1 MRELIDAFFH
11 ERSIVNHH
19 IASFNDFLP
28 TIDNPNSRMQRIV
41 DNHRSSPEDERRGII
56 KLDEDRTEG
65 DVIDIRIGRKRD
77 ERGRI
82 DLEAKP
88 SITLGLPVVKEANGA
103 THPLT
108 PMEARLRNLNYTAPI
123 YLDFTIVENGIER
136 EPERVHVGNL
146 PIMVKSKRCLL
157 YKENLETE
165 GELSLDEYRRK
176 LIEMGEDPFDPGGYF
191 IIGGTERTLISLE
204 DLAPNRVLVEFNER
218 YGRKV
223 EVAKVFSQKEG
234 YRALTLMEKKKDGLL
249 IVSVPTASGQIPLII
264 LMKALGMEKD
274 EDIHNAIVS
283 HPAMANIVYANIE
296 EVKNKK
302 LYPPNGILTRD
313 DAINYLEKKFATG
326 QAKEYR
332 TKKVES
338 ILDRSLLPH
347 LGDAREDRI
356 KKAIFLGRVA
366 RTVLELS
373 LGKRREDDKDHYA
386 NKRLKLAGDLM
397 EDLFRVAFANL
408 IKDLKYQLE
417 RSYARRRELKISSA
431 IRPDLL
437 TQRLLH
443 ALATGNWVGG
453 RAGVSQ
459 LLDRTS
465 NMSTLSHLRRVTSPL
480 TRSQPHFEARD
491 LHPTQWGRLCPN
503 ETPEG
508 QNCVAPETDI
518 LLENGSVTTIGELEA
533 RWDRTRLASVDWK
546 RGKRMQS
553 AHLARYIKTKP
564 NPHVFRVATAESGRF
579 LLATKEHPFFTPE
592 GRKELQSLKPG
603 DRVAVLPGEPA
614 RFEAPGTSLLVTE
627 RSIARAL
634 PPKSN
639 VAHAVRV
646 LRAHDLLPLE
656 AGNDAIPVL
665 ARLAGHLFGDGTLSV
680 TMRRHKSQTIL
691 VFTGKEEDLESI
703 RDDVRSLGFHAS
715 AVTRRYAKSAVAE
728 GSTARVS
735 CQSKPLWALFASL
748 GVPVGDKA
756 ASAYGVPSWLPLV
769 PLWIR
774 REFLAAYLGSELTRP
789 SVDRRD
795 GKTFLQPTLSLNKVP
810 RTVSSGLRF
819 ARQVRALLL
828 EFGVR
833 VARIT
838 TTMGAVRKDGT
849 RTRKI
854 GLHVSAA
861 PDPLRNLYGRVGY
874 RYCLERER
882 LARYAVA
889 YLDLRRSMLESRGNA
904 RSAATRLRTEGFSN
918 AEIRRRL
925 DTANVRKHDLEN
937 WAAHPNGHVRV
948 SGLDFPAFH
957 EFVKERTAGLG
968 GSGLVWEP
976 LGSITPAPGDDVR
989 DVTTRE
995 DTHSFLANGFLVG
1008 NCGLVKNCA
1017 LVIDVSE
1024 GFPEDEVK
1032 LLLAD
1037 LGTKQVKGQQTAFT
1051 RVYVNGDLVGLHEDP
1066 MMLVLEI
1073 RERRRSG
1080 LLSNEVNVRYDENMG
1095 EIIINCD
1102 EGRIRRPL
1110 LVVKDGHLVL
1120 SKKHLEDLTLG
1131 RARFSDLVRNGVVE
1145 WIDAEEEEDTFIV
1158 MYPYDVP
1165 ARCKECKHPI
1175 SRNDVTWVN
1184 LGSRDEE
1191 VELEC
1196 RHCHKSFRVKPAV
1209 SKENSHLEVDPLVI
1223 LGVASGLV
1231 PYPEHNSSPRVTM
1244 GAGMAKQSLGLGA
1257 SNYRLR
1263 PDTRSHLLHYPQK
1276 PLVQTDSMKYV
1287 SFNERPAGQN
1297 FVVAV
1302 MSYHGYNMEDAIVMN
1317 KASIDRGLGRSS
1329 FMRTY
1334 RAEERRYPGG
1344 QEDHFE
1350 IPSPDVRGARA
1361 DLSYANLTPDD
1372 GLISPEVLVTGGD
1385 VLIGKTSPP
1394 RFLEEETDFLTPQKR
1409 RETSITVRHGE
1420 SGWVDSVMLTE
1431 SENGSKLA
1439 KVKVRDLRV
1448 PELGDKFASRHG
1460 QKGVIGLIAPQ
1471 EDLPFTQEGI
1481 IPDLI
1486 INPHAIPSRMTVA
1499 HVLEQIGGKVSSME
1513 GRFIDGTPFSGEREE
1528 SMRRALEESGFRS
1541 NGKEILYDGK
1551 TGRMIPA
1558 EIFVGVIYYQKLH
1571 HMVSGKLHVRSRGP
1585 VQILTRQ
1592 PTEGRSRQG
1601 GLRFGE
1607 MERDCLIGH
1616 GAAMVIKDR
1625 LLDESDGTIQY
1636 VCGNTD
1642 CGHFAIK
1649 DRKGNLRCPVCENT
1663 SKIYPVQTSYAFKL
1677 LLDELLSLG
1686 VAMRLQLEDLK

>member
-1 MRELIDAFFH
+1 VRELIDAFFR

-41 DNHRSSPEDERRGII
+41 DNHRASPEDDRRGII

-65 DVIDIRIGRKRD
+65 DVIEIRIGRKRD

-88 SITLGLPVVKEANGA
+88 TIKLGLPIVKEANGA

-123 YLDFTIVENGIER
+123 YLDFTVIENGIER
-136 EPERVHVGNL
+136 EPEQVHIGNL
-146 PIMVKSKRCLL
+146 PIMVKTKKCLL

-165 GELSLDEYRRK
+165 GELSLEEYRRK
-176 LIEMGEDPFDPGGYF
+176 LTESGEDPYDPGGYF

-234 YRALTLMEKKKDGLL
+234 YRALTLMEKKKDGQL

-264 LMKALGMEKD
+264 LMRALGMERD
-274 EDIHNAIVS
+274 EDIYNAIVS
-283 HPAMANIVYANIE
+283 APGMGNIVYANIE
-296 EVKNKK
+296 EVRNKK
-302 LYPPNGILTRD
+302 SYPPNGILSRD

-347 LGDAREDRI
+347 LGDTREDRI

-408 IKDLKYQLE
+408 VKDLKYQLE

-508 QNCVAPETDI
+508 QNC
-518 LLENGSVTTIGELEA
+518 
-533 RWDRTRLASVDWK
+533 
-546 RGKRMQS
+546 
-553 AHLARYIKTKP
+553 
-564 NPHVFRVATAESGRF
+564 
-579 LLATKEHPFFTPE
+579 
-592 GRKELQSLKPG
+592 
-603 DRVAVLPGEPA
+603 
-614 RFEAPGTSLLVTE
+614 
-627 RSIARAL
+627 
-634 PPKSN
+634 
-639 VAHAVRV
+639 
-646 LRAHDLLPLE
+646 
-656 AGNDAIPVL
+656 
-665 ARLAGHLFGDGTLSV
+665 
-680 TMRRHKSQTIL
+680 
-691 VFTGKEEDLESI
+691 
-703 RDDVRSLGFHAS
+703 
-715 AVTRRYAKSAVAE
+715 
-728 GSTARVS
+728 
-735 CQSKPLWALFASL
+735 
-748 GVPVGDKA
+748 
-756 ASAYGVPSWLPLV
+756 
-769 PLWIR
+769 
-774 REFLAAYLGSELTRP
+774 
-789 SVDRRD
+789 
-795 GKTFLQPTLSLNKVP
+795 
-810 RTVSSGLRF
+810 
-819 ARQVRALLL
+819 
-828 EFGVR
+828 
-833 VARIT
+833 
-838 TTMGAVRKDGT
+838 
-849 RTRKI
+849 
-854 GLHVSAA
+854 
-861 PDPLRNLYGRVGY
+861 
-874 RYCLERER
+874 
-882 LARYAVA
+882 
-889 YLDLRRSMLESRGNA
+889 
-904 RSAATRLRTEGFSN
+904 
-918 AEIRRRL
+918 
-925 DTANVRKHDLEN
+925 
-937 WAAHPNGHVRV
+937 
-948 SGLDFPAFH
+948 
-957 EFVKERTAGLG
+957 
-968 GSGLVWEP
+968 
-976 LGSITPAPGDDVR
+976 
-989 DVTTRE
+989 
-995 DTHSFLANGFLVG
+995 
-1008 NCGLVKNCA
+1008 GLVKNCA

-1024 GFPEDEVK
+1024 GFPEEEVK

-1037 LGTKQVKGQQTAFT
+1037 LGTKQVKGQQSELT

-1066 MMLVLEI
+1066 TMLVSEI

-1080 LLSNEVNVRYDENMG
+1080 LLSHEVNVRLDENMS

-1110 LVVKDGHLVL
+1110 LVAKDGHLVL
-1120 SKKHLEDLTLG
+1120 TRKHLEDLKLG

-1145 WIDAEEEEDTFIV
+1145 WVDAEEEEDTFIAI
-1158 MYPYDVP
+1158 YPYDVP
-1165 ARCKECKHPI
+1165 ARCRECKKPL
-1175 SRNDVTWVN
+1175 SRNNVSWANMGV
-1184 LGSRDEE
+1184 REDEML
-1191 VELEC
+1191 LEC
-1196 RHCHKSFRVKPAV
+1196 HHCHKTFRIKGQIT
-1209 SKENSHLEVDPLVI
+1209 KDTTHLEVDPEII

-1257 SNYRLR
+1257 SNYRAR
-1263 PDTRSHLLHYPQK
+1263 PDTRSHLLHYPQQ

-1302 MSYHGYNMEDAIVMN
+1302 MSFHGYNMEDAIVMN
-1317 KASIDRGLGRSS
+1317 KASIERGLGRSS

-1439 KVKVRDLRV
+1439 KVKVRDLRT

-1471 EDLPFTQEGI
+1471 EDLPFTGQGI

-1499 HVLEQIGGKVSSME
+1499 HVLEQIGGKIGSMQ
-1513 GRFIDGTPFSGEREE
+1513 GRFVDGTPFSGEREDGLRK
-1528 SMRRALEESGFRS
+1528 SLEEAGFRS
-1541 NGKEILYDGK
+1541 NGKEVLYDGK

-1625 LLDESDGTIQY
+1625 LLDESDGTVQY

-1649 DRKGNLRCPVCENT
+1649 DRKGNMRCPVCENT

>member
-1 MRELIDAFFH
+1 MKELIDGFFR

-28 TIDNPNSRMQRIV
+28 TIDNPSSRMQRII
-41 DNHRSSPEDERRGII
+41 DNHRASPEDDRRGLI

-65 DVIDIRIGRKRD
+65 DVIEIRIGRKRD

-82 DLEAKP
+82 DIEAKP
-88 SITLGLPVVKEANGA
+88 TITLGLPVVKEANGA
-103 THPLT
+103 THSLT

-123 YLDFTIVENGIER
+123 YLDFTVIENGIER

-157 YKENLETE
+157 YKENMETE
-165 GELSLDEYRRK
+165 GELTVEEYRRK
-176 LIEMGEDPFDPGGYF
+176 LIEATEDPYDPGGYF

-264 LMKALGMEKD
+264 LMKALGMERD

-302 LYPPNGILTRD
+302 SYPPNGILTRD
-313 DAINYLEKKFATG
+313 DAIGYLEKKFATG

-347 LGDAREDRI
+347 LGDTREDRI

-408 IKDLKYQLE
+408 VKDLKYQLE
-417 RSYARRRELKISSA
+417 RSYARRRELKISSS

-508 QNCVAPETDI
+508 QNCVTPETAV
-518 LLENGSVTTIGELEA
+518 LLENDTTTTMGELE
-533 RWDRTRLASVDWK
+533 RTWGRTRLATVDWK
-546 RGKRMQS
+546 RGRKLRT
-553 AHLARYIKTKP
+553 AHVARYIRTTA
-564 NPHVFRVATAESGRF
+564 NPHLFRVTTRESGRSI
-579 LLATKEHPFFTPE
+579 LATKDHPFFTPD
-592 GRKELQSLKPG
+592 GRTPLADLKPG
-603 DRVAVLPGEPA
+603 DRLAVLPGDSLPFEEPT
-614 RFEAPGTSLLVTE
+614 PTVLVAE
-627 RSIARAL
+627 RDIARIL
-634 PPKSN
+634 PPKSDLEHTF
-639 VAHAVRV
+639 AV
-646 LRAHDLLPLE
+646 LRSRDLLPLAADNE
-656 AGNDAIPVL
+656 AVPVL
-665 ARLAGHLFGDGTLSV
+665 ARLAGHLFGDGTLGV
-680 TMRRHKSQTIL
+680 TMRRHKSQVIL
-691 VFTGKEEDLESI
+691 VFTGPAADLETI
-703 RDDVRSLGFHAS
+703 RDDIRTLGFHAS
-715 AVTRRYAKSAVAE
+715 
-728 GSTARVS
+728 RVS
-735 CQSKPLWALFASL
+735 SRRVRSYVADGISTRFACQSKPLWALLAAL

-756 ASAYGVPSWLPLV
+756 RARYGAPRWLRRVPA
-769 PLWIR
+769 WIR
-774 REFLAAYLGSELTRP
+774 REFLAAYFGSELTKP
-789 SVDRRD
+789 SVDSRY
-795 GKTFLQPTLSLNKVP
+795 GKTFLEPSFSLNKAP
-810 RTVSSGLRF
+810 AALASGMRF
-819 ARQVRALLL
+819 AQEIRAHLA

-833 VARIT
+833 VSRIT
-838 TTMGAVRKDGT
+838 ETNGWTRKDGT
-849 RTRKI
+849 VTRKI
-854 GLHVSAA
+854 KVHLSAKRES
-861 PDPLRNLYGRVGY
+861 LRRLYARVGY
-874 RYCLERER
+874 RYCAERER

-889 YLDLRRSMLESRGNA
+889 YLDLKGAQLTSREANKSRALTLLDSGRSRSRVLEELSDVRPHDLVNWRRNA
-904 RSAATRLRTEGFSN
+904 RGG
-918 AEIRRRL
+918 
-925 DTANVRKHDLEN
+925 V
-937 WAAHPNGHVRV
+937 HV
-948 SGLDFPAFH
+948 SEFDFPHFDS
-957 EFVKERTAGLG
+957 FVRETTQGLG
-968 GSGLVWEP
+968 DSGLVWESVS
-976 LGSITPAPGDDVR
+976 SIEEVPGEDVR
-989 DVTTRE
+989 DVTTTE
-995 DTHSFLANGFLVG
+995 DSHSFIANGFVVS
-1008 NCGLVKNCA
+1008 NCGLVKNLA

-1037 LGTKQVKGQQTAFT
+1037 LGTKQVKGQQTQFT

-1066 MMLVLEI
+1066 PMLVSEV

-1080 LLSNEVNVRYDENMG
+1080 LLSHEVNVRYDDNMG

-1120 SKKHLEDLTLG
+1120 SNKHLEDLKLG

-1145 WIDAEEEEDTFIV
+1145 WVDAEEEEDTFIA

-1165 ARCKECKHPI
+1165 ARCKECRRPL
-1175 SRNDVTWVN
+1175 SRSSVTWVN
-1184 LGSRDEE
+1184 LGGRDEDI
-1191 VELEC
+1191 ELEC
-1196 RHCHKSFRVKPAV
+1196 HYCRKTFRVKSLV
-1209 SKENSHLEVDPLVI
+1209 TKETTHLEVDPLDI

-1244 GAGMAKQSLGLGA
+1244 GAGMAKQSLGLAA
-1257 SNYRLR
+1257 SNYRAR
-1263 PDTRSHLLHYPQK
+1263 PDTRSHLLHYPQQ
-1276 PLVQTDSMKYV
+1276 PLVQTASMPYV

-1372 GLISPEVLVTGGD
+1372 GLMSPEVLVVGGD

-1420 SGWVDSVMLTE
+1420 AGWVDSVMLTE

-1439 KVKVRDLRV
+1439 KVKVRDLRI

-1460 QKGVIGLIAPQ
+1460 QKGVIGLIALQ
-1471 EDLPFTQEGI
+1471 EDMPFTAQGI

-1499 HVLEQIGGKVSSME
+1499 HVLEQIGGKVASME

-1528 SMRRALEESGFRS
+1528 SMRKALESAGFRS
-1541 NGKEILYDGK
+1541 NGKEILYDGR
-1551 TGRMIPA
+1551 TGQMIPA

-1636 VCGNTD
+1636 VCGNQE

>member
-1 MRELIDAFFH
+1 MRDLIDAFFR

-41 DNHRSSPEDERRGII
+41 DNLRSAPEDERRGII

-65 DVIDIRIGRKRD
+65 DVIEIRIGRKRD
-77 ERGRI
+77 DRGRI

-88 SITLGLPVVKEANGA
+88 TITLGLPVVKEANGA

-108 PMEARLRNLNYTAPI
+108 PMEARQRNLNYTAPI
-123 YLDFTIVENGIER
+123 YLDFTVIENGIER
-136 EPERVHVGNL
+136 EPERVHIGNF
-146 PIMVKSKRCLL
+146 PIMAKSKRCLL
-157 YKENLETE
+157 YKENMETE
-165 GELSLDEYRRK
+165 GELNQDEYRRK
-176 LIEMGEDPFDPGGYF
+176 LIELGEDPFDPGGYF
-191 IIGGTERTLISLE
+191 IIGGTERALISLE

-234 YRALTLMEKKKDGLL
+234 YRALTLMEKKKDGQL

-264 LMKALGMEKD
+264 LMKSLGMEKD
-274 EDIHNAIVS
+274 EDIYNAIVS
-283 HPAMANIVYANIE
+283 APEMANIVYANIE
-296 EVKNKK
+296 ECQNKK
-302 LYPPNGILTRD
+302 NYPPNGIFTRD
-313 DAINYLEKKFATG
+313 DAISYLEKKFATG

-332 TKKVES
+332 IKKVES

-347 LGDAREDRI
+347 LGDTREDRI

-373 LGKRREDDKDHYA
+373 LGGRREDDKDHYA

-408 IKDLKYQLE
+408 VKDLKYQLE

-465 NMSTLSHLRRVTSPL
+465 NMSALSHLRRVTSPL

-508 QNCVAPETDI
+508 QNC
-518 LLENGSVTTIGELEA
+518 
-533 RWDRTRLASVDWK
+533 
-546 RGKRMQS
+546 
-553 AHLARYIKTKP
+553 
-564 NPHVFRVATAESGRF
+564 
-579 LLATKEHPFFTPE
+579 
-592 GRKELQSLKPG
+592 
-603 DRVAVLPGEPA
+603 
-614 RFEAPGTSLLVTE
+614 
-627 RSIARAL
+627 
-634 PPKSN
+634 
-639 VAHAVRV
+639 
-646 LRAHDLLPLE
+646 
-656 AGNDAIPVL
+656 
-665 ARLAGHLFGDGTLSV
+665 
-680 TMRRHKSQTIL
+680 
-691 VFTGKEEDLESI
+691 
-703 RDDVRSLGFHAS
+703 
-715 AVTRRYAKSAVAE
+715 
-728 GSTARVS
+728 
-735 CQSKPLWALFASL
+735 
-748 GVPVGDKA
+748 
-756 ASAYGVPSWLPLV
+756 
-769 PLWIR
+769 
-774 REFLAAYLGSELTRP
+774 
-789 SVDRRD
+789 
-795 GKTFLQPTLSLNKVP
+795 
-810 RTVSSGLRF
+810 
-819 ARQVRALLL
+819 
-828 EFGVR
+828 
-833 VARIT
+833 
-838 TTMGAVRKDGT
+838 
-849 RTRKI
+849 
-854 GLHVSAA
+854 
-861 PDPLRNLYGRVGY
+861 
-874 RYCLERER
+874 
-882 LARYAVA
+882 
-889 YLDLRRSMLESRGNA
+889 
-904 RSAATRLRTEGFSN
+904 
-918 AEIRRRL
+918 
-925 DTANVRKHDLEN
+925 
-937 WAAHPNGHVRV
+937 
-948 SGLDFPAFH
+948 
-957 EFVKERTAGLG
+957 
-968 GSGLVWEP
+968 
-976 LGSITPAPGDDVR
+976 
-989 DVTTRE
+989 
-995 DTHSFLANGFLVG
+995 
-1008 NCGLVKNCA
+1008 GLVKNLA

-1024 GFPEDEVK
+1024 GFPEEEVK

-1037 LGTKQVKGQQTAFT
+1037 LGTKQVKGQQTQLT

-1066 MMLVLEI
+1066 KMLVSEI

-1080 LLSNEVNVRYDENMG
+1080 LLSHEVNVRFDENMG

-1110 LVVKDGHLVL
+1110 LVVKDGHLVF
-1120 SKKHLEDLTLG
+1120 SRKHVDELKMG
-1131 RARFSDLVRNGVVE
+1131 RLRFSDLVRNGIVE
-1145 WIDAEEEEDTFIV
+1145 WIDAEEEEDTFIAI
-1158 MYPYDVP
+1158 YPYDVP
-1165 ARCKECKHPI
+1165 SRCKECKHPL
-1175 SRNDVTWVN
+1175 SRNDVTWIN
-1184 LGSRDEE
+1184 MGSRDDESD
-1191 VELEC
+1191 LEC
-1196 RHCHKSFRVKPAV
+1196 KYCHKTFRVRSAIT
-1209 SKENSHLEVDPLVI
+1209 KETTHLEADPEVI
-1223 LGVASGLV
+1223 LGVASGVV

-1244 GAGMAKQSLGLGA
+1244 GAGMAKQSLGLGS
-1257 SNYRLR
+1257 SNYRSR
-1263 PDTRSHLLHYPQK
+1263 PDTRSHLLHYPEQ
-1276 PLVQTDSMKYV
+1276 PLVQTDSMKHV

-1302 MSYHGYNMEDAIVMN
+1302 MSYYGYNMEDAIVMN
-1317 KASIDRGLGRSS
+1317 GASIDRGLGRSS

-1372 GLISPEVLVTGGD
+1372 GLISPEVVVTGGD

-1409 RETSITVRHGE
+1409 RETSVTVRHGE

-1471 EDLPFTQEGI
+1471 EDMPFTAQGI

-1499 HVLEQIGGKVSSME
+1499 HVLEQIGGKVGSLE
-1513 GRFIDGTPFSGEREE
+1513 GRPIDGTPFSGEREE
-1528 SMRRALEESGFRS
+1528 ALRKALEDNGFRS
-1541 NGKEILYDGK
+1541 NGKEILYDGR

-1558 EIFVGVIYYQKLH
+1558 EIFIGVIYYQKLH

-1616 GAAMVIKDR
+1616 GASMVIKDR

-1636 VCGNTD
+1636 VCGNPD

-1649 DRKGNLRCPVCENT
+1649 DRKGNLRCPVDDNT

-1686 VAMRLQLEDLK
+1686 VVMRLQLEDMR

>member
-1 MRELIDAFFH
+1 MRELVEAFFR

-41 DNHRSSPEDERRGII
+41 DSMRSSPEDDRRGIF

-65 DVIDIRIGRKRD
+65 DVIEIRIGRRRD
-77 ERGRI
+77 DRGRA
-82 DLEAKP
+82 DLDAKP
-88 SITLGLPVVKEANGA
+88 TIRVGTPIVKEANGA
-103 THPLT
+103 THALT

-123 YLDFTIVENGIER
+123 YLDFTVVENGIER
-136 EPERVHVGNL
+136 EPERVHIGNF
-146 PIMVKSKRCLL
+146 PIMAKSKRCLL
-157 YKENLETE
+157 YKENMETE
-165 GELSLDEYRRK
+165 GELNSDEYQRK

-191 IIGGTERTLISLE
+191 IIGGTERALISLE

-234 YRALTLMEKKKDGLL
+234 YRALTLMEKKKDGQL

-274 EDIHNAIVS
+274 EDIYNAVVS
-283 HPAMANIVYANIE
+283 TPEMANIVYANIE
-296 EVKNKK
+296 ECQNKK
-302 LYPPNGILTRD
+302 VYPPNGIFSRD
-313 DAINYLEKKFATG
+313 DAISYLEKKFATG

-332 TKKVES
+332 IKKVES

-347 LGDAREDRI
+347 LGDTREDRI

-373 LGKRREDDKDHYA
+373 LGMRREDDKDHYA

-408 IKDLKYQLE
+408 VKDLKYQLE

-465 NMSTLSHLRRVTSPL
+465 NMSALSHLRRVTSPL

-508 QNCVAPETDI
+508 QNC
-518 LLENGSVTTIGELEA
+518 
-533 RWDRTRLASVDWK
+533 
-546 RGKRMQS
+546 
-553 AHLARYIKTKP
+553 
-564 NPHVFRVATAESGRF
+564 
-579 LLATKEHPFFTPE
+579 
-592 GRKELQSLKPG
+592 
-603 DRVAVLPGEPA
+603 
-614 RFEAPGTSLLVTE
+614 
-627 RSIARAL
+627 
-634 PPKSN
+634 
-639 VAHAVRV
+639 
-646 LRAHDLLPLE
+646 
-656 AGNDAIPVL
+656 
-665 ARLAGHLFGDGTLSV
+665 
-680 TMRRHKSQTIL
+680 
-691 VFTGKEEDLESI
+691 
-703 RDDVRSLGFHAS
+703 
-715 AVTRRYAKSAVAE
+715 
-728 GSTARVS
+728 
-735 CQSKPLWALFASL
+735 
-748 GVPVGDKA
+748 
-756 ASAYGVPSWLPLV
+756 
-769 PLWIR
+769 
-774 REFLAAYLGSELTRP
+774 
-789 SVDRRD
+789 
-795 GKTFLQPTLSLNKVP
+795 
-810 RTVSSGLRF
+810 
-819 ARQVRALLL
+819 
-828 EFGVR
+828 
-833 VARIT
+833 
-838 TTMGAVRKDGT
+838 
-849 RTRKI
+849 
-854 GLHVSAA
+854 
-861 PDPLRNLYGRVGY
+861 
-874 RYCLERER
+874 
-882 LARYAVA
+882 
-889 YLDLRRSMLESRGNA
+889 
-904 RSAATRLRTEGFSN
+904 
-918 AEIRRRL
+918 
-925 DTANVRKHDLEN
+925 
-937 WAAHPNGHVRV
+937 
-948 SGLDFPAFH
+948 
-957 EFVKERTAGLG
+957 
-968 GSGLVWEP
+968 
-976 LGSITPAPGDDVR
+976 
-989 DVTTRE
+989 
-995 DTHSFLANGFLVG
+995 
-1008 NCGLVKNCA
+1008 GLVKNCA

-1024 GFPEDEVK
+1024 GFPEEEVK

-1037 LGTKQVKGQQTAFT
+1037 LGTKQVKGQQTQLT

-1066 MMLVLEI
+1066 PVLISEI

-1080 LLSNEVNVRYDENMG
+1080 LLSHEVNVRLDENMG

-1110 LVVKDGHLVL
+1110 LVVKDGHIVF
-1120 SKKHLEDLTLG
+1120 SRKHVDELKMG
-1131 RARFSDLVRNGVVE
+1131 RLRFSDLVRNGVVE
-1145 WIDAEEEEDTFIV
+1145 WIDAEEEEDTFIAL
-1158 MYPYDVP
+1158 YPYDVP
-1165 ARCKECKHPI
+1165 SRCKECKHPL

-1184 LGSRDEE
+1184 MGSRDEDA
-1191 VELEC
+1191 ELEC
-1196 RHCHKSFRVKPAV
+1196 AHCHKTFRVKAAIT
-1209 SKENSHLEVDPLVI
+1209 KEHTHIEVDPLVI
-1223 LGVASGLV
+1223 LGVASGVV

-1244 GAGMAKQSLGLGA
+1244 GAGMAKQSLGLGS

-1263 PDTRSHLLHYPQK
+1263 PDTRSHLLHYPEQ
-1276 PLVQTDSMKYV
+1276 PLVQTASMKHV

-1372 GLISPEVLVTGGD
+1372 GLISPEVLVQGGD

-1409 RETSITVRHGE
+1409 RETSVTVRHGE

-1460 QKGVIGLIAPQ
+1460 QKGVIGLIAAQ
-1471 EDLPFTQEGI
+1471 EDLPFTSQGI

-1499 HVLEQIGGKVSSME
+1499 HVLEQIGGKVGSLE

-1528 SMRRALEESGFRS
+1528 ALRKGMEDNGFRS
-1541 NGKEILYDGK
+1541 NGKEILYDGR

-1686 VAMRLQLEDLK
+1686 VVMRLQLEDMR